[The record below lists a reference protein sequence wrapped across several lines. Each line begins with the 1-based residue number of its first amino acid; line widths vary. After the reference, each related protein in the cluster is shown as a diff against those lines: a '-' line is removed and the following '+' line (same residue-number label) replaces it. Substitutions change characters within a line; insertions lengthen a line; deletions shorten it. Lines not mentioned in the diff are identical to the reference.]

1 MILERLFPKETPRY
15 AKVRESS
22 AFLAP
27 LLSWHPEGWIS
38 GWLMV
43 LAGANVGFENADR
56 FIYWDM
62 STFSIPLLIF
72 VLAGGLL
79 MNMVRKFPV
88 FPQTANSAKGIVFF
102 AAAGFLLFL
111 AGTAPFGF
119 DIRYLTAGLP
129 YLGYFLAAW
138 LIHSI
143 EISTVAG
150 KKTVPPK
157 SEQAGVL
164 VSALVLLS
172 ISCLVGFGQ
181 DDPII
186 STVSAIYI
194 PFILVTLIFPAHVR
208 HVQRAR
214 IYGIFIPAMFLSVRF
229 PWILIPLAVVFYGVR
244 KISYLQTGDIYP
256 SFRVDLDDPE
266 TE

>member
-43 LAGANVGFENADR
+43 LAGANVGFETADR

-72 VLAGGLL
+72 VLAGGLS

-102 AAAGFLLFL
+102 
-111 AGTAPFGF
+111 

-138 LIHSI
+138 LIPSI